1 MKLKIEWS
9 VEGQAINDFHCDELS
24 RWIADE
30 LIEASPSSVFSFVK
44 SKRGL
49 CIRFVDNQAT
59 ISISS
64 ELLVMH
70 LRALVRE
77 GEIKD
82 AELWFIDH
90 PDKFGEKDTNMK
102 LDKYGRC
109 EIWPPGT
116 NYSSNVLTRL
126 I

>member
-9 VEGQAINDFHCDELS
+9 VEGQAVNDFHCDRLS

-30 LIEASPSSVFSFVK
+30 VIKAGSFSVFSFLK
-44 SKRGL
+44 SNGGF
-49 CIRFVDNQAT
+49 CIRFVDDQAI

-70 LRALVRE
+70 LRALVKE

-90 PDKFGEKDTNMK
+90 DEFGKKEINMK
-102 LDKYGRC
+102 LDKHGQC
-109 EIWPPGT
+109 EIWPPRT
-116 NYSSNVLTRL
+116 NYSSNVLMRL
-126 I
+126 L